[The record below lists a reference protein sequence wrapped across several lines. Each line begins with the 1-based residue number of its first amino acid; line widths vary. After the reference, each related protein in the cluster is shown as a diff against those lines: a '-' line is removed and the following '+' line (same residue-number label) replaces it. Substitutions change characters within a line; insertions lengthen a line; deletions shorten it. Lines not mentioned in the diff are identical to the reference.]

1 MATLTRLPLDTYLLA
16 GQAAPL
22 ECAVCQHENRVS
34 AELCHICSAPMSIAR
49 ISTEERRPPSIIA
62 CIGAAGSGK
71 TAYLGMLMDML
82 MRQSGTLRST
92 LLGPHSISLQQATT
106 TALAAGWYPDKTLR
120 DPEHTC
126 WVHCRVECGRRR
138 RYSDVVFADFAG
150 DCFIEELE
158 QPGSYPAVRA
168 VLGKCSA
175 VMVLADAQRLQ
186 SGEHDDDYISL
197 KLLSLINEKK
207 AKDRKKRKAWSART
221 KPLPLALVLTKA
233 DTTPA
238 CADDPLTF
246 AENHASALW
255 QDCRRRFPKSN
266 VFAASVTGATGYKLV
281 GGRRCR
287 VPLRVEP
294 HGIVEPFGWLVEN
307 LPA

>member
-1 MATLTRLPLDTYLLA
+1 MATLTRLPLETYLLA

-22 ECAVCQHENRVS
+22 ECAICGHENRVS
-34 AELCHICSAPMSIAR
+34 AEACHRCAAPLSIAR
-49 ISTEERRPPSIIA
+49 VNAKLKRQAHIVA
-62 CIGAAGSGK
+62 CIGAGGAGK

-82 MRQSGTLRST
+82 MRQAGSLKTT

-106 TALAAGWYPDKTLR
+106 TAMAAGWYPDKTLR

-138 RYSDVVFADFAG
+138 RRVDIVLADFAG
-150 DCFIEELE
+150 DAFTDELE
-158 QPGSYPAVRA
+158 HPGSYPAVRA

-197 KLLSLINEKK
+197 KLLSLISEQQPTQKS
-207 AKDRKKRKAWSART
+207 WSRRGKPAPLVTLLFT
-221 KPLPLALVLTKA
+221 KT

-238 CADDPLTF
+238 AAEDPLTF

-255 QDCRRRFPKSN
+255 RDCQRRFPNSE
-266 VFAASVTGATGYKLV
+266 VFGVSVTGASGYKLV
-281 GGRRCR
+281 GGRRCC

-294 HGIVEPFGWLVEN
+294 QGIVEPFGWLVEN
-307 LPA
+307 LPL